1 MLVGGADTHRMDLST
16 MTMLKDNH
24 VWSRG
29 SITKAVKAAK
39 AAGGFSLKIEV
50 EVQSEAEADEA
61 IAAGADIVMLDNFT
75 GDGVKVAARSLRERW
90 AGKREFLIEVSGGL
104 TVDNAESYICNGES
118 ISVFFGSGVG
128 CLGWWWWWWL
138 HDRRRFALAD
148 SFW

>member
-1 MLVGGADTHRMDLST
+1 MVGRGAGLTRWTGMLVGGADTHRMDLST

-50 EVQSEAEADEA
+50 EVQSEEEADEA

-104 TVDNAESYICNGES
+104 TADNAESYICNGES
-118 ISVFFGSGVG
+118 PSPFP
-128 CLGWWWWWWL
+128 WL
-138 HDRRRFALAD
+138 HDRR
-148 SFW
+148 W